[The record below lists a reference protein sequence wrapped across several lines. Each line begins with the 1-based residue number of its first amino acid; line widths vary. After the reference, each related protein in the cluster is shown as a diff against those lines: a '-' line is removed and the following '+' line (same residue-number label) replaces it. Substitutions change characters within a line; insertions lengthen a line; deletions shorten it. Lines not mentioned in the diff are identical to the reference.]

1 MKLTYICNQGILLEE
16 NGAKLMIDA
25 PTRPESYEPKHRYL
39 CTTEAQNRRIE
50 LGSAP
55 FDGLEAML
63 FTHSH
68 GDHFWDEA
76 VAERLSRDA
85 RVQACVPYSDTQL
98 LSALRQRA
106 FENLHWLHPDSMGL
120 PREFIFGP
128 FHVTAFPT
136 RHIGTMFADEVHFAY
151 LVRCGEHRV
160 FHAGD
165 TIPNEALYARLAL
178 AQSGVTLA
186 VLPFTYVSLP
196 SGVKV
201 TSDLIRPKRIAA
213 LHFPRP
219 ECDDENWIES
229 TVDRYEHRTRLLLPP
244 VKFLRLPGESIEL

>member
-1 MKLTYICNQGILLEE
+1 MKLTYICNQGVLLEE
-16 NGAKLMIDA
+16 NGAKLLIDA

-39 CTTEAQNRRIE
+39 CTTQTQNRALE
-50 LGSAP
+50 MGVAP

-63 FTHSH
+63 FTHTH

-85 RVQACVPYSDTQL
+85 RVHACVPYSETEF
-98 LSALRQRA
+98 LSALQTAA
-106 FENLHWLHPDSMGL
+106 FENLHWLHPDSMGM
-120 PREFIFGP
+120 PREFVFGP
-128 FHVTAFPT
+128 FRVTAFPT
-136 RHIGTMFADEVHFAY
+136 RHIGSMFAGEVHFAY
-151 LVRCGEHRV
+151 LVSCGEQRV

-178 AQSGVTLA
+178 AGSAVTLA

-201 TSDLIRPKRIAA
+201 TSELIRPKRIAA
-213 LHFPRP
+213 VHFPCP
-219 ECDDENWIES
+219 QYDDENWIES
-229 TVDRYEHRTRLLLPP
+229 TIDRYEHRTRLLLPP
-244 VKFLRLPGESIEL
+244 VDFLRVPGESIEL